1 MTISEPL
8 SQYGEIC
15 KSAIQTSVKESGAK
29 VAKTFEKLLIEIL
42 TLYMILPRK
51 INFTQMARYGK
62 HCEQTYR
69 RNFNRKRKKCID
81 WLLFNLSLA
90 GRVLD
95 MTDLLVIAIDP
106 SYISKAGNKTPH
118 IGRFWSGCAG
128 AVKHGLEIM
137 GIGLVAVN
145 QNKCMMLRAHQTLG
159 TSALK
164 MRDKTQVE
172 YYISVM
178 KRYSKKLLSITDIV
192 VADAFFSTST
202 FEKGITELGYHL
214 VSRFRDN
221 ACLHYLYKGGRT
233 GRRGRP
239 KILDGKIDLSRPDYS
254 RMERLYIDGL
264 EGSAYTLPAYA
275 KAMKKK
281 VRLVIWRMPNGKHKL
296 FFSTKLSMT
305 GEEVLKAYRSRFQIE
320 FEFRNGK
327 QFAGLMDCQARH
339 KEQLDF
345 AFNASLA
352 SVNVSKV
359 FIKDNGMDNSI
370 AQVKSLMFNAYYT
383 KAIFDVSRLRPNRN
397 LIGRIFK
404 ELIGWKPKAA

>member
-1 MTISEPL
+1 
-8 SQYGEIC
+8 
-15 KSAIQTSVKESGAK
+15 
-29 VAKTFEKLLIEIL
+29 
-42 TLYMILPRK
+42 MILPRK

-275 KAMKKK
+275 KAMKK